1 MFVILSSLLA
11 NISQNYVVYS
21 EVYWTILMLKLQI
34 NSAVFFQLR
43 GQPAPPLLSIATH
56 AKRCNL
62 ASHPVKFV
70 PREML
75 VTFPSLAFG
84 DNVERIVIYWQFLV
98 NLVDFL
104 EEG

>member
-1 MFVILSSLLA
+1 
-11 NISQNYVVYS
+11 
-21 EVYWTILMLKLQI
+21 MLKLQI
-34 NSAVFFQLR
+34 NSAVFF
-43 GQPAPPLLSIATH
+43 PIKPISYKDNPPPLLSIATH

-62 ASHPVKFV
+62 ASQPVKFV

-84 DNVERIVIYWQFLV
+84 NNIERIVIYWQFLV

-104 EEG
+104 EG